1 MQTPIT
7 RQRQR
12 SSQAGMTLIELL
24 ISMIIL
30 GIVSTMLITGWINLQ
45 RASAFTVKDN
55 NARADARDG
64 LSRMTTELRD
74 AQPQSLPTTTASPTA
89 TPMPDPTWSIYTVA
103 GPWEVDF
110 YSAYNT
116 PGAGADGTG
125 TGKLRLTRFY
135 LDQSGSTAQKTL
147 YWQRDTDNNGTI
159 AAPGAGCPDRTF
171 VVAHN
176 VVNTSIPS
184 TASPTAIFTYGYRDT
199 VSGQYLTTDNSD
211 GTLDLTTVISVQ
223 IRLIT
228 DVNLSHAPKY
238 IDLSTTVRPRNATA
252 N

>member
-1 MQTPIT
+1 MQTANI
-7 RQRQR
+7 RRR
-12 SSQAGMTLIELL
+12 SSQAGITMIELL

-74 AQPQSLPTTTASPTA
+74 AQPTSLPTTTASPTA
-89 TPMPDPTWSIYTVA
+89 TPMPSPTWSIYTVA

-116 PGAGADGTG
+116 PGAGADGSG
-125 TGKLRLTRFY
+125 TGKLLLTRFY
-135 LDQSGSTAQKTL
+135 LDQSGTSDQKTL
-147 YWQRDTDNNGTI
+147 YWQRDTNST
-159 AAPGAGCPDRTF
+159 PGFDAGDRKF

-176 VVNTSIPS
+176 VVNMKIPDPS
-184 TASPTAIFTYGYRDT
+184 TGNAYTAIFTYGYRNS
-199 VSGQYLTTDNSD
+199 VSGQYLTTDNSA
-211 GTLDLTTVISVQ
+211 GTLDLTTVIAVQ